1 MLFKSPL
8 SCIHRSVRELCT
20 TADKRIKPQFVLTS
34 TRSMKDRHA
43 VVTRWPY
50 AMYQTDLTSYAAL
63 WLLYQTNL
71 PGCVDRRPLC
81 QTNLPSC
88 VARRPLS
95 QTILPSCVARRPL
108 SQTNLPS
115 CVARRPLSQTISK
128 LLPSGQEQM
137 TPALPREISEWT
149 SHGRMNAMG
158 SVYSSIHSLMND
170 TWRCSVFKK
179 CNLSNVRANVV
190 VSKSTENSGCSFVN
204 SERSHSRRNITFKRK
219 RDREPSRIPVH
230 RVLKLLKKRKYKKRV
245 KYLSIKSVPNSSFMS
260 DLCRNYKNWYL
271 WHTCSS
277 ENFYSKFVFFMRK
290 EKSK

>member
-1 MLFKSPL
+1 MYIEYLLPIVRMLLNSPL

-20 TADKRIKPQFVLTS
+20 TPDKRIKPQFVLTS

-50 AMYQTDLTSYAAL
+50 AMYQTDLTSYPAL

-95 QTILPSCVARRPL
+95 QTIL
-108 SQTNLPS
+108 
-115 CVARRPLSQTISK
+115 K

-179 CNLSNVRANVV
+179 CNLSNVRA
-190 VSKSTENSGCSFVN
+190 
-204 SERSHSRRNITFKRK
+204 
-219 RDREPSRIPVH
+219 
-230 RVLKLLKKRKYKKRV
+230 
-245 KYLSIKSVPNSSFMS
+245 
-260 DLCRNYKNWYL
+260 
-271 WHTCSS
+271 TCSH
-277 ENFYSKFVFFMRK
+277 FSKALDWA
-290 EKSK
+290 